1 MVSQKINNKSFT
13 FSKESKENG
22 DLYGQIKPKEIAREI
37 SEKMRLDIPPS
48 QIIIKSEINKIGEYK
63 ISINLHS
70 DVEAKVLIKVV
81 KINTK

>member
-1 MVSQKINNKSFT
+1 MVSQKIYNKSFT

>member
-1 MVSQKINNKSFT
+1 MS
-13 FSKESKENG
+13 
-22 DLYGQIKPKEIAREI
+22 
-37 SEKMRLDIPPS
+37 LDIPPS